1 MLPQHKPFLLFLYI
15 DAIHSLS
22 LSIYLSHLLSSTISP
37 SPFTISLSPPQ
48 VLSSKWLES
57 KDVLSAVMGQGLPD
71 NTAKVYDAISGVLAM
86 YNNPDNN

>member
-1 MLPQHKPFLLFLYI
+1 MPFNLSLS
-15 DAIHSLS
+15 HTQTHTLS
-22 LSIYLSHLLSSTISP
+22 LSIYLSLTHIHALSIFVFSP
-37 SPFTISLSPPQ
+37 FPFTISLSPPQ